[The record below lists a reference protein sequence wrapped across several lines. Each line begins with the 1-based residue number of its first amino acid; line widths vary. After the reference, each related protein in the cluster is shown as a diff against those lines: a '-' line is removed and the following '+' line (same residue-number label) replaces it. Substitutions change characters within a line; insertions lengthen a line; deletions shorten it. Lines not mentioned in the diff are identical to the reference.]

1 MAQGLM
7 NLRDDLCY
15 VKSVGPKRAE
25 LFRKLGLL
33 SVYDLLHFFPRRYL
47 DLTQPKPVAE
57 VFYNE
62 TAAVIATVTA
72 PARGVKLRPGMEV
85 YKTTAADATG
95 QFDLVFFNRRFA
107 AQALKPGETYL
118 FYGKM
123 TGNFRHEMVNPHY
136 QKPIPC
142 ILPVY
147 PTTVGLPQSAIRT
160 AVRHAL
166 DGATDA
172 GEVIDADL
180 RRVQGLCSRAFA
192 LQNIHRPTSFEAL
205 QQARK
210 RLAFE
215 ELLIF
220 SLALAGLR
228 QKERCQT
235 DIRLNNIDM
244 SPFYDALGFRL
255 TDAQQRVI
263 SECLSDYA
271 TPYAQNRLIQ
281 GDVGS
286 GKTAVAAALIY
297 YIVKNRYQAALM
309 APTEVLAQQHY
320 ASLSKLFAPL
330 GVRCALLTGSTSQ
343 KERKPMLAALAAGE
357 IDLLIGTHA
366 LITDKVQFKKLG
378 LVIADEQHRFG
389 VAQREALTRKGARPH
404 VVVMSATP
412 IPRTLAL
419 ILYADLD
426 VSQIDELPAG
436 RKPIATYAVG
446 RDLRERL
453 YGFVKKQVQAGHQ
466 AYVICARAE
475 EDEQSELASVKELC
489 EELRTGFLSGLRVDY
504 VYGKMGAKKKE
515 AVLQAF
521 YRGELDALV
530 STTVVEVGVNVPN
543 ATAMVIENAER
554 FGLSQL
560 HQLRGRIGRGSEQ
573 SYCILVSD
581 SDTERLAVMT
591 QTNDGFQ
598 ISREDL
604 KLRGPGEF
612 FGTRQSGLVRF
623 RIADLMDDMQTLITA
638 RDAAERILA
647 QDPTLTAAEHRALR
661 EAVRDVIR
669 QHNQTI

>member
-1 MAQGLM
+1 MDPRA
-7 NLRDDLCY
+7 DLCY

-25 LFRKLGLL
+25 LFHKLGLS

-47 DLTQPKPVAE
+47 DLTNPKPVAE

-62 TAAVIATVTA
+62 TAAVIATVIT

-85 YKTTAADATG
+85 YKAVAADKTG

-107 AQALKPGETYL
+107 AQALRAGETYL

-123 TGNFRHEMVNPHY
+123 TGQFRHEMVNPYY

-147 PTTVGLPQSAIRT
+147 PTTQGLPQSAVRT
-160 AVRHAL
+160 AVANAL
-166 DGATDA
+166 AGIEGI
-172 GEVIDADL
+172 GEVIDEDL
-180 RRVQGLCSRAFA
+180 RRQQGLCRRSYA
-192 LQNIHRPTSFEAL
+192 LRHIHRPADEKALEA
-205 QQARK
+205 ARK

-220 SLALAGLR
+220 SLALAGIK
-228 QKERCQT
+228 QGERSRT
-235 DIRLNNIDM
+235 DIVLNDVDM
-244 SPFYDALGFRL
+244 NPFYEALGFSL
-255 TDAQQRVI
+255 TGAQQRVI
-263 SECLSDYA
+263 GECLADY
-271 TPYAQNRLIQ
+271 TTTYAQNRLIQ

-297 YIVKNRYQAALM
+297 YIVKNQYQAALM

-320 ASLSKLFAPL
+320 ASLSKLFEPL

-343 KERKPMLAALAAGE
+343 KERKPLLAALATGE

-366 LITDKVQFKKLG
+366 LITDKVTFHNLA
-378 LVIADEQHRFG
+378 LVITDEQHRFG
-389 VAQREALTRKGARPH
+389 VAQREALSQKGRRPH
-404 VVVMSATP
+404 VIVMSATP

-426 VSQIDELPAG
+426 VSQVDELPAG
-436 RKPIATYAVG
+436 RKPIQTFAVG
-446 RDLRERL
+446 AQLRERL
-453 YGFVKKQVQAGHQ
+453 YGFVKRQVSEGRQ

-475 EDEQSELASVKELC
+475 EDETSELISVRELC
-489 EELRTGFLSGLRVDY
+489 EQLQSGFLAGLRVDY

-521 YRGELDALV
+521 YRGELDVLV

-543 ATAMVIENAER
+543 ATVMVIENAER

-560 HQLRGRIGRGSEQ
+560 HQLRGRVGRGSEQ
-573 SYCILVSD
+573 STCILVSD
-581 SDTERLAVMT
+581 SDTERLKVMT
-591 QTNDGFQ
+591 QTNDGFA

-612 FGTRQSGLVRF
+612 FGQRQSGLVRF
-623 RIADLMDDMQTLITA
+623 RIADLMDDMDTLVAA
-638 RDAAERILA
+638 RDAAAEILST
-647 QDPTLTAAEHRALR
+647 DKSLTAPHHRALR
-661 EAVRDVIR
+661 HAVIEVLRKHD
-669 QHNQTI
+669 QTI

>member
-1 MAQGLM
+1 MD
-7 NLRDDLCY
+7 LRDDLCY

-25 LFRKLGLL
+25 LFRKFGLCD
-33 SVYDLLHFFPRRYL
+33 VYDLLHFFPRHYL
-47 DLTQPKPVAE
+47 DLTDPKPIAE

-72 PARGVKLRPGMEV
+72 PVRGVKLRPGMEV
-85 YKTTAADATG
+85 YKTTAADASG

-123 TGNFRHEMVNPHY
+123 TGQFRHEMVNPHY
-136 QKPIPC
+136 QKPVPC
-142 ILPVY
+142 ILPIY
-147 PTTVGLPQSAIRT
+147 PTTVGLTQTAIRT

-166 DGATDA
+166 DGVTDA
-172 GEVIDADL
+172 GEVIDPDL
-180 RRVQGLCSRAFA
+180 RRTHGLCTRAYA
-192 LQNIHRPTSFEAL
+192 LQNIHRPSSFEAL
-205 QQARK
+205 EQAQK

-228 QKERCQT
+228 QKERTGT
-235 DIRLNNIDM
+235 DIKLTDVDM
-244 SPFYDALGFRL
+244 TPFYEALGFPL
-255 TDAQQRVI
+255 TNAQQRVI
-263 SECLSDYA
+263 AEALADYA
-271 TPYAQNRLIQ
+271 SPYAQNRLIQ

-320 ASLSKLFAPL
+320 DSLSKLLEPL
-330 GVRCALLTGSTSQ
+330 GVRCALLTGSTPQ
-343 KERKPMLAALAAGE
+343 KVRKPLLTALTDGE

-366 LITDKVQFKKLG
+366 LITDKVHFSKLG
-378 LVIADEQHRFG
+378 LVVADEQHRFG
-389 VAQREALTRKGARPH
+389 VAQREALTQKGAHPH
-404 VVVMSATP
+404 VIVMSATP

-436 RKPIATYAVG
+436 RKPVKTYAVG
-446 RDLRERL
+446 SDLRERL
-453 YGFVKKQVQAGHQ
+453 YGFVKKQVQAGRQ

-475 EDEQSELASVKELC
+475 EDESSELASVRELC
-489 EELRTGFLSGLRVDY
+489 EQLQSGFLTGLWVDY

-521 YRGELDALV
+521 YRGELDVLV

-560 HQLRGRIGRGSEQ
+560 HQLRGRIGRGSTQ

-581 SDTERLAVMT
+581 SDTERLQIMT

-623 RIADLMDDMQTLITA
+623 RIADLMNDMQTLITA
-638 RDAAERILA
+638 RDAAESVLA
-647 QDPTLTAAEHRALR
+647 QDPLLTAPKHRALR
-661 EAVRDVIR
+661 EAVREVIR
-669 QHNQTI
+669 KHNQTI

>member
-7 NLRDDLCY
+7 NLQDHLCY

-25 LFRKLGLL
+25 LFEKLGL
-33 SVYDLLHFFPRRYL
+33 STIYDLLHFFPRRYL
-47 DLTQPKPVAE
+47 DLTKPRPIAE

-72 PARGVKLRPGMEV
+72 PARGVRLRPGMEV
-85 YKTTAADATG
+85 YKTTAVDATG

-107 AQALKPGETYL
+107 AQSLKAGETYL

-123 TGNFRHEMVNPHY
+123 TGQFKHEMVNPHF
-136 QKPIPC
+136 QKPTPC

-147 PTTVGLPQSAIRT
+147 PTTVGLPQTAIRT
-160 AVRHAL
+160 AMRNAL
-166 DGATDA
+166 EGVCDA

-180 RRVQGLCSRAFA
+180 RRAHGLCSRAFA
-192 LQNIHRPTSFEAL
+192 LQNIHRPSSFEAL
-205 QQARK
+205 EQARK

-228 QKERCQT
+228 QKERTTT
-235 DIRLNNIDM
+235 DIILKNVDM
-244 SPFYDALGFRL
+244 TPFYHALGFTL
-255 TDAQQRVI
+255 TKAQQRVI
-263 SECLSDYA
+263 GEALADYR
-271 TPYAQNRLIQ
+271 TGYAQNRLIQ

-297 YIVKNRYQAALM
+297 YIAKNGYQTALM

-320 ASLSKLFAPL
+320 DTLSRLFAPL
-330 GVRCALLTGSTSQ
+330 GLRCALLTGSTSQ
-343 KERKPMLAALAAGE
+343 RERKPMLAALAAGE
-357 IDLLIGTHA
+357 LDLLIGTHA
-366 LITDKVQFKKLG
+366 LITDKVQFAKLG

-436 RKPIATYAVG
+436 RKPILTYAVEPA
-446 RDLRERL
+446 LRERL
-453 YGFVKKQVQAGHQ
+453 YGFIKKQVQAGRQ

-475 EDEQSELASVKELC
+475 EDEQGELASVKELC
-489 EELRTGFLSGLRVDY
+489 EQLRDGFLSGTRIDFL
-504 VYGKMGAKKKE
+504 YGKMGAKKKE

-521 YRGELDALV
+521 YRGELDVLV

-543 ATAMVIENAER
+543 ATAMVVENAER

-560 HQLRGRIGRGSEQ
+560 HQLRGRIGRGDAQ
-573 SYCILVSD
+573 SYCILVSE
-581 SDTERLAVMT
+581 SDTERLKVMT
-591 QTNDGFQ
+591 QTTDGFR
-598 ISREDL
+598 ISHEDL

-647 QDPTLTAAEHRALR
+647 HDPTLTAPAHQPLR
-661 EAVRDVIR
+661 RAVREVIR
-669 QHNQTI
+669 RHNQTI